1 MKHPYL
7 STFVVVYFL
16 AFITSTIDAS
26 AKDVT
31 KLVIDHTDF
40 AENIKKLCSEY
51 CLGNQSAGHLKRVSV
66 EHIAGNLYRVIA
78 YADLVNKHDL
88 GIGGGFGWSYTVEL
102 EARGTLN
109 SADCNLRIDTITVRN
124 DRLGLGNAAKKEEGK
139 VHKIANCQR
148 FL

>member
-1 MKHPYL
+1 MKYPHVP
-7 STFVVVYFL
+7 TFVMACFFALVTS
-16 AFITSTIDAS
+16 AFGVS

-31 KLVIDHTDF
+31 KLVIDHTDL
-40 AENIKKLCSEY
+40 AENIRKLCIEH

-66 EHIAGNLYRVIA
+66 EHIEGNLYRVIA

-88 GIGGGFGWSYTVEL
+88 GIGGLGWSYTVEL

-109 SADCNLRIDTITVRN
+109 SSDCNLRIDTITVRN
-124 DRLGLGNAAKKEEGK
+124 DRLGLGSAAKKEEGK
-139 VHKIANCQR
+139 VYQIANCQR